1 MQREMWTAGDTGRCA
16 AVFEAT
22 VAENRSVRLWSGDD
36 SEETATK
43 RAVGFM
49 ALLLLPPPG
58 LDEAVEEL
66 VDVWSFHSER
76 AALGPPEGLPTQIGQ
91 GKIVES
97 IERPLLAIE
106 D

>member
-1 MQREMWTAGDTGRCA
+1 MQQETWTAGDTGRCA

-43 RAVGFM
+43 RAVGFI

-58 LDEAVEEL
+58 LDEAVEDL
-66 VDVWSFHSER
+66 VDVWNFHSER
-76 AALGPPEGLPTQIGQ
+76 AALGPPEGLPTEIRQ

-97 IERPLLAIE
+97 VERPLLAIE